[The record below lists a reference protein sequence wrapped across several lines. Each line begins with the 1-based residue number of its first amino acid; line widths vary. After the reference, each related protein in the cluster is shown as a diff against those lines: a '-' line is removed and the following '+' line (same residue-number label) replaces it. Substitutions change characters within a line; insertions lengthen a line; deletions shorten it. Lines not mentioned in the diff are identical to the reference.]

1 MPKDANDTEGNATG
15 RWLKRLKRSVA
26 GAPEDKNVLDAC
38 KAEAMRLISAFPLYP
53 KGPLE

>member
-1 MPKDANDTEGNATG
+1 MNE
-15 RWLKRLKRSVA
+15 VA